1 MFIFPKEP
9 FYWGPYLPHRHR
21 TSSSDFFLIVS
32 SPAVLLTH
40 CTKRSLVFSFSLHTQ
55 REKERAR
62 EKPPRG
68 QPLPLIAC
76 KMKFLIAGVLSLAG
90 AGAFAPP
97 SLPTNTRQTAASVTT
112 TFTSTSLF
120 QVGGVGFDINNLY
133 SRDEED
139 NNEKRNEVMKYLSEV
154 KAPTAFRSDL
164 GDSVLVS
171 GFDPREPSST
181 EILDFLNDE
190 ESAHFQ
196 FSKITAHV
204 DDMKL
209 AKKRLIGRNARYT
222 GLLDKLNFSEGA
234 QLPTVQQLA
243 GISSWVAHVP
253 AEENTI
259 LNDIVSAAEAVD
271 SVKNVVVLVSG
282 AQHLGVDV
290 MKEAE
295 TMLKDKATTFAYT
308 LLMVPEWNDDPESSC
323 AFGIVN
329 VTDATPLGSSDTFS
343 RAESLRLASECLAL
357 DNAAGKCV
365 VATAARDVNSL
376 ESMLIRGMR
385 EIGFSRVEEI
395 EHMVLRGAKVNASC
409 RFPFCSVVCLAI
421 HE

>member
-1 MFIFPKEP
+1 M
-9 FYWGPYLPHRHR
+9 G
-21 TSSSDFFLIVS
+21 
-32 SPAVLLTH
+32 
-40 CTKRSLVFSFSLHTQ
+40 
-55 REKERAR
+55 
-62 EKPPRG
+62 
-68 QPLPLIAC
+68 
-76 KMKFLIAGVLSLAG
+76 
-90 AGAFAPP
+90 
-97 SLPTNTRQTAASVTT
+97 
-112 TFTSTSLF
+112 
-120 QVGGVGFDINNLY
+120 
-133 SRDEED
+133 
-139 NNEKRNEVMKYLSEV
+139 
-154 KAPTAFRSDL
+154 
-164 GDSVLVS
+164 
-171 GFDPREPSST
+171 
-181 EILDFLNDE
+181 
-190 ESAHFQ
+190 
-196 FSKITAHV
+196 
-204 DDMKL
+204 
-209 AKKRLIGRNARYT
+209 
-222 GLLDKLNFSEGA
+222 
-234 QLPTVQQLA
+234 
-243 GISSWVAHVP
+243 VP

-343 RAESLRLASECLAL
+343 RAESLPL

-395 EHMVLRGAKVNASC
+395 EHIVLRGAKGYNDM
-409 RFPFCSVVCLAI
+409 I
-421 HE
+421 